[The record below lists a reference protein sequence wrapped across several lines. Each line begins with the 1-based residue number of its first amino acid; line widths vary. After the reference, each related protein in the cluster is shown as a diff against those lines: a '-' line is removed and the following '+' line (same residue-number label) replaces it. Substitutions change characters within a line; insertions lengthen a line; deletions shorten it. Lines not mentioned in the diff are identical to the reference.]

1 MSSTIDANLEKL
13 GITIPN
19 SAAPAANYM
28 PWVRDGD
35 LLYISGQ
42 LPFKDGKVTV
52 EGHLG
57 QDVSVE
63 DGQDAAKWCAVN
75 ILAQVKA
82 AVGSL
87 DKIEQVIKL
96 GAFVSCAPDFKQHPQ
111 VVNGASDFMVEV
123 LGDKGRHA
131 RAAVGMSS
139 LPLNAAVEIEAIIR
153 VKA

>member
-42 LPFKDGKVTV
+42 LPFKDGKVAV

-87 DKIEQVIKL
+87 DNIEQVIKL

>member
-1 MSSTIDANLEKL
+1 MSSEIDARLETL
-13 GITIPN
+13 GITIPD
-19 SAAPAANYM
+19 SAAPAANYL

-42 LPFKDGKVTV
+42 LPFKDGKIAA

-57 QDVSVE
+57 EKLTVE
-63 DGQDAAKWCAVN
+63 EGQYAAKWCAVN

-96 GAFVSCAPDFKQHPQ
+96 GAFVSCAPSFKQHPQ
-111 VVNGASDFMVEV
+111 VVNGASDFMVDV

-139 LPLNAAVEIEAIIR
+139 LPLDAAVEIEAIIR
-153 VKA
+153 VKD